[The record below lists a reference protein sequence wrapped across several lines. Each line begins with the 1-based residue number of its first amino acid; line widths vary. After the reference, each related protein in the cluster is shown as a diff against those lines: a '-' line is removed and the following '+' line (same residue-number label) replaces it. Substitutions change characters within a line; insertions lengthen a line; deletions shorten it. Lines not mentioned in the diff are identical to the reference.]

1 MNTLSEYNKFTI
13 LGPPM
18 RSYAFIILFSVLNA
32 TAFAQNTN
40 VTSNSLGGCGLTQT
54 NVWSNLSNQSGLAE
68 ITQLSVGVSTK
79 NSFGIKEL
87 STHVAIF
94 ALPVSGGVFGLNVAY
109 TGFKLYNET
118 KIGLAFG
125 KKLSKSFNVGIQ
137 ADYLGI
143 YADGSTNNKNS
154 FTFEIGAQKRL
165 MRDLTLGTHI
175 FNPIAVKLNETE
187 VIPSIFKLGLRYDA
201 NSKVSVFTETELEN
215 GENGILKA
223 GLEYKIIEQLQ
234 LRTGFS
240 TNPAKNTFGIGYTL
254 NNIQVDI
261 AINRHQLLGYSPQFS
276 ISSTF

>member
-54 NVWSNLSNQSGLAE
+54 NVWSNLSNQAGLAE

-79 NSFGIKEL
+79 NLFGIKEL

-109 TGFKLYNET
+109 TGFELYNET

-137 ADYLGI
+137 VDYLGI

-187 VIPSIFKLGLRYDA
+187 VIPAIFKLGLRYDA

-223 GLEYKIIEQLQ
+223 GLEYKMIEQLQ

>member
-1 MNTLSEYNKFTI
+1 MNTLSEYNKFAI

-54 NVWSNLSNQSGLAE
+54 NVWSNLSNQAGLAE

-109 TGFKLYNET
+109 TGFELYNET

-137 ADYLGI
+137 GDYLGI

-165 MRDLTLGTHI
+165 MRDLTLGIHI

-187 VIPSIFKLGLRYDA
+187 VIPTIFKLGLRYDA

-254 NNIQVDI
+254 NNIKVDI

>member
-54 NVWSNLSNQSGLAE
+54 NVWSNLSNQAGLAE

-109 TGFKLYNET
+109 TGFELYNET

-187 VIPSIFKLGLRYDA
+187 VIPTIFKLGLRYDA

>member
-32 TAFAQNTN
+32 TAFAQNTD

-54 NVWSNLSNQSGLAE
+54 NVWSNLSNQAGLAE

-109 TGFKLYNET
+109 TGFELYNET

-187 VIPSIFKLGLRYDA
+187 VIPTIFKLGLRYDA

-254 NNIQVDI
+254 NNIQLDI

>member
-54 NVWSNLSNQSGLAE
+54 NVWSNLSNQAGLAE

-109 TGFKLYNET
+109 TGFELYNET

-165 MRDLTLGTHI
+165 MRDLTLGIHI

-187 VIPSIFKLGLRYDA
+187 VIPTIFKLGLRYDA

>member
-54 NVWSNLSNQSGLAE
+54 NVWSNLSNQAGLAE

-109 TGFKLYNET
+109 TGFELYNET

-125 KKLSKSFNVGIQ
+125 KKLSKSFNLGIQ
-137 ADYLGI
+137 VDYLGI

-187 VIPSIFKLGLRYDA
+187 VIPAIFKLGLRYDA

-223 GLEYKIIEQLQ
+223 GLEYKMIEQLQ

-240 TNPAKNTFGIGYTL
+240 TNPAKNTFGIGYSL
-254 NNIQVDI
+254 DNIQVDI
-261 AINRHQLLGYSPQFS
+261 AIYRHQLLGYSPQFS
-276 ISSTF
+276 VSSTF

>member
-40 VTSNSLGGCGLTQT
+40 VTSNSLGGCVLTQT
-54 NVWSNLSNQSGLAE
+54 NVWSNLSNQAGLAE

-109 TGFKLYNET
+109 TGFELYNET

-187 VIPSIFKLGLRYDA
+187 VIPTIFKLGLRYDA

>member
-54 NVWSNLSNQSGLAE
+54 NVWSNLSNQAGLAE

-109 TGFKLYNET
+109 TGFELYNET

-137 ADYLGI
+137 ADYLGT

-187 VIPSIFKLGLRYDA
+187 VIPTIFKLGLRYDA

>member
-54 NVWSNLSNQSGLAE
+54 NVWSNLSNQAGLAE

-109 TGFKLYNET
+109 TGFELYNET

-187 VIPSIFKLGLRYDA
+187 VIPTIFKLGLRYDA

-223 GLEYKIIEQLQ
+223 GLEYKIIEQFQ

-254 NNIQVDI
+254 NNIKVDI

>member
-109 TGFKLYNET
+109 TGFELYNET

-276 ISSTF
+276 VSSTF

>member
-54 NVWSNLSNQSGLAE
+54 NVWSNLSNQAGLAE

-109 TGFKLYNET
+109 TGFELYNET
-118 KIGLAFG
+118 KIGMAFG

-137 ADYLGI
+137 VDYLGI

-187 VIPSIFKLGLRYDA
+187 VIPTIFKLGLRYDA

>member
-1 MNTLSEYNKFTI
+1 
-13 LGPPM
+13 M
-18 RSYAFIILFSVLNA
+18 RSYFFIILFSVLSA
-32 TAFAQNTN
+32 TTFAQNTD

-109 TGFKLYNET
+109 TGFELYNET

-125 KKLSKSFNVGIQ
+125 KKLSKSFNVEIQ
-137 ADYLGI
+137 VDYLGI

-187 VIPSIFKLGLRYDA
+187 VIPAIFKLGLRYDA

-223 GLEYKIIEQLQ
+223 GLEYKMIEQLQ

-240 TNPAKNTFGIGYTL
+240 TNPAKNTFGIGYSL
-254 NNIQVDI
+254 DNIQVDI
-261 AINRHQLLGYSPQFS
+261 AIYRHQLLGYSPQFS
-276 ISSTF
+276 VSSTF

>member
-18 RSYAFIILFSVLNA
+18 RSYFFIILFSVLSA
-32 TAFAQNTN
+32 TTFAQNTD

-54 NVWSNLSNQSGLAE
+54 NVWSNLSNQAGLAE
-68 ITQLSVGVSTK
+68 ITQLSVGVGTE

-109 TGFKLYNET
+109 TGFELYNET

-201 NSKVSVFTETELEN
+201 NSKVSIFTETELEN

-254 NNIQVDI
+254 DNIQFDI

-276 ISSTF
+276 VSSTF

>member
-18 RSYAFIILFSVLNA
+18 RSYVFIILFSVLNA

-54 NVWSNLSNQSGLAE
+54 NVWSNLSNQAGLAE

-109 TGFKLYNET
+109 TGFELYNET

-187 VIPSIFKLGLRYDA
+187 VIPTIFKLGLRYDA

>member
-54 NVWSNLSNQSGLAE
+54 NVWSNLSNQAGLAE

-109 TGFKLYNET
+109 TGFELYNET

-125 KKLSKSFNVGIQ
+125 KKLSKSFNLGIQ
-137 ADYLGI
+137 VDYLGI

-187 VIPSIFKLGLRYDA
+187 VIPAIFKLGLRYDA

-223 GLEYKIIEQLQ
+223 GLEYKMIEQLQ

>member
-1 MNTLSEYNKFTI
+1 MNTLSEYNKFAI

-54 NVWSNLSNQSGLAE
+54 NVWSNLSNQAGLAE
-68 ITQLSVGVSTK
+68 ITQLSVGVSAK

-109 TGFKLYNET
+109 TGFELYNET

-137 ADYLGI
+137 GDYLGI

-165 MRDLTLGTHI
+165 MRDLTLGIHI

-254 NNIQVDI
+254 NNIKVDI

>member
-40 VTSNSLGGCGLTQT
+40 ATSNSLGGCGLTQT
-54 NVWSNLSNQSGLAE
+54 NVWSNLSNQAGLAE

-109 TGFKLYNET
+109 TGFELYNET

-154 FTFEIGAQKRL
+154 FTFEIGAKKRL

-187 VIPSIFKLGLRYDA
+187 VIPTIFKLGLRYDA
-201 NSKVSVFTETELEN
+201 NSKLSVFTETELEN

>member
-54 NVWSNLSNQSGLAE
+54 NVWSNLSNQAGLAE

-87 STHVAIF
+87 RTHVAIF

-109 TGFKLYNET
+109 TGFELYNET

-187 VIPSIFKLGLRYDA
+187 VIPTIFKLGLRYDA

>member
-40 VTSNSLGGCGLTQT
+40 VTSNSLGGCGLTQA
-54 NVWSNLSNQSGLAE
+54 NVWSNLSNQAGLAE

-109 TGFKLYNET
+109 TGFELYNET

-187 VIPSIFKLGLRYDA
+187 VIPTIFKLGLRYDA

-223 GLEYKIIEQLQ
+223 GLEYKIIEQFQ

-254 NNIQVDI
+254 NNIKVDI

>member
-54 NVWSNLSNQSGLAE
+54 NVWSNISNQAGLAE

-109 TGFKLYNET
+109 TGFELYNET

-137 ADYLGI
+137 GDYLGI

-254 NNIQVDI
+254 NNIKVDI

-276 ISSTF
+276 VSSTF

>member
-13 LGPPM
+13 LAPPM

-54 NVWSNLSNQSGLAE
+54 NVWSNLSNQAGLAE

-109 TGFKLYNET
+109 TGFELYNET

-187 VIPSIFKLGLRYDA
+187 VIPTIFKLGLRYDA

-223 GLEYKIIEQLQ
+223 GVEYKIIEQLQ

>member
-109 TGFKLYNET
+109 TGFELYNET

-137 ADYLGI
+137 GDYLGI

-154 FTFEIGAQKRL
+154 FTFVIGAQKRL

-187 VIPSIFKLGLRYDA
+187 VIPTIFKLGLRYDA

>member
-40 VTSNSLGGCGLTQT
+40 VTSNSLWGCGLTQT
-54 NVWSNLSNQSGLAE
+54 NVWSNLSNQAGLAE

-109 TGFKLYNET
+109 TGFELYNET

-223 GLEYKIIEQLQ
+223 GLEYKIIEQFQ

>member
-54 NVWSNLSNQSGLAE
+54 NVWSNLSNQAGLAE

-109 TGFKLYNET
+109 TGFELYNET

-187 VIPSIFKLGLRYDA
+187 VIPTIFKLGLRYDA

-261 AINRHQLLGYSPQFS
+261 TINRHQLLGYSPQFS

>member
-87 STHVAIF
+87 SSHVAIF

-109 TGFKLYNET
+109 TGFELYNET

-187 VIPSIFKLGLRYDA
+187 VIPTIFKLGLRYDA

-254 NNIQVDI
+254 NNIKVDI

-276 ISSTF
+276 VSSTF

>member
-1 MNTLSEYNKFTI
+1 
-13 LGPPM
+13 
-18 RSYAFIILFSVLNA
+18 
-32 TAFAQNTN
+32 
-40 VTSNSLGGCGLTQT
+40 
-54 NVWSNLSNQSGLAE
+54 
-68 ITQLSVGVSTK
+68 
-79 NSFGIKEL
+79 
-87 STHVAIF
+87 
-94 ALPVSGGVFGLNVAY
+94 
-109 TGFKLYNET
+109 
-118 KIGLAFG
+118 
-125 KKLSKSFNVGIQ
+125 
-137 ADYLGI
+137 
-143 YADGSTNNKNS
+143 
-154 FTFEIGAQKRL
+154 

-187 VIPSIFKLGLRYDA
+187 VIPTIFKLGLRYDA
-201 NSKVSVFTETELEN
+201 NSKLSVFTETELEN